1 MSRQVVCF
9 NTVEKVST
17 LCVFTDSF
25 IDVYVSLLY
34 FPVQLCGA
42 ESDLR
47 SINPRRSPEGHLG
60 EIFLP
65 PRRKM
70 SFISLPCSRQ
80 ETSFSDPDS
89 FCSDILTLEC
99 TENSR
104 YDTSSFVTSLCE
116 TIHPAISGTE
126 PWVMSLLTKISIYDR
141 WCLQFWMFVQ
151 TDGLSLRP
159 FEWLWLLVITVF
171 IVRLAE

>member
-1 MSRQVVCF
+1 MRVYWLVHRCLCFIALFSRPALWCRIGFEEYQPPEIPGGALRGNFFTAEAKNVVHF
-9 NTVEKVST
+9 AT
-17 LCVFTDSF
+17 LFKTRD
-25 IDVYVSLLY
+25 
-34 FPVQLCGA
+34 Q
-42 ESDLR
+42 
-47 SINPRRSPEGHLG
+47 
-60 EIFLP
+60 
-65 PRRKM
+65 
-70 SFISLPCSRQ
+70 Q